1 MNSVTNKTAWY
12 QKQVADYQEQSLA
25 YQKKSNHLSVVRL
38 VVFLAFVGL
47 LVLSIYI
54 RSATA
59 SAALLIF
66 FAAVFGKLIQNHN
79 RIKAQKKHYDLLV
92 QLNEDEIDRLQLK
105 LGKFIEGNQFIDQDH
120 PFCLDLDLFGPHSL
134 FQFLNR
140 TATSGGAAMLAKKM
154 LYPDPVTSI
163 HAQQTAVKE
172 LAEHPEWCQNFIASG
187 LAHKSQTADT
197 SALLRWANSK
207 VVYPGWFKVA
217 LSVMPL
223 LAVLTSVLY
232 LLGIL
237 PGYPALIML
246 LFNGT
251 LLYKIKPM
259 IEEVYHETS
268 KSINTLRAYEAMIKR
283 IEESEFS
290 SQVLLDLRNSFVD
303 STERASSTIKDLKNI
318 LSRIET
324 RENGLYF
331 LLDAYL
337 LLDIIWLLQ
346 AERWKS
352 LHNSYVNSWFETIST
367 FEMLVSLGLA
377 AYNQDQYSFPRFV
390 SKEYSFSC
398 KNLGHPLIPMGERV
412 SNDFSLEDQGMVVVL
427 TGSNMSGKST
437 FLRTIGV
444 NIILARLGAP
454 VCATEME
461 LGNFHLFT
469 SMRTTD
475 SLEQH
480 VSSFYAELERI
491 RQLIQMIEKGT
502 PTLFLL
508 DELLKGT
515 NSVDRNAGSTAL
527 IKQLGKGPSFGLI
540 STHDLSLGQLSEQ
553 FTNIV
558 NYSFNSQLIKGKLV
572 FDYQL
577 REGLCRSF
585 NASELMTQMG
595 IKMEDNHPTS

>member
-1 MNSVTNKTAWY
+1 MNSITNKTAWY

-25 YQKKSNHLSVVRL
+25 YQKKSNHLSVLRL
-38 VVFLAFVGL
+38 VVFLVFSAL
-47 LVLSIYI
+47 LVLSVYF

-59 SAALLIF
+59 SAAILIL

-79 RIKAQKKHYDLLV
+79 RVKAQKKHYDLLV
-92 QLNEDEIDRLQLK
+92 QMNEDEIDRLQLK
-105 LGKFIEGNQFIDQDH
+105 LGKFVKGNEFIDQEH

-140 TATSGGAAMLAKKM
+140 TATSGGAALLAKKM

-163 HAQQTAVKE
+163 YEQQQAVKE
-172 LAEHPEWCQNFIASG
+172 LSEHPEWCQNFIASG

-197 SALLRWANSK
+197 SALLRWVNNK
-207 VVYPGWFKVA
+207 VVYPGWFKIA
-217 LSVMPL
+217 LAVMPL
-223 LAVLTSVLY
+223 FAIMTSVLY

-246 LFNGT
+246 LFNGS

-259 IEEVYHETS
+259 IEEVYQETS
-268 KSINTLRAYEAMIKR
+268 KSINTLRAYEAMIRR
-283 IEESEFS
+283 IEDSEFDC
-290 SQVLLDLRNSFVD
+290 QVLSGLRNSFVD
-303 STERASSTIKDLKNI
+303 RSERASLTIKELKNI

-324 RENGLYF
+324 RENGFYF

-352 LHNSYVNSWFETIST
+352 LHSTYVNTWFETIST
-367 FEMLVSLGLA
+367 FEMQVSLGLA

-390 SKEYSFSC
+390 PTKYTFSC
-398 KNLGHPLIPMGERV
+398 KNLGHPLIPLAERV
-412 SNDFSLEDQGMVVVL
+412 TNDFNLEDQGMVVVL

-444 NIILARLGAP
+444 NIVLARLGAP
-454 VCATEME
+454 VCATDME
-461 LGNFHLFT
+461 LGNFNLFT

-540 STHDLSLGQLSEQ
+540 STHDLALGKLSEE
-553 FTNIV
+553 FENIV
-558 NYSFNSQLIKGKLV
+558 NYSFNSELKNGKLL
-572 FDYQL
+572 FDYKL
-577 REGLCRSF
+577 RAGLSQSF

-595 IKMEDNHPTS
+595 IEMENNHHNS